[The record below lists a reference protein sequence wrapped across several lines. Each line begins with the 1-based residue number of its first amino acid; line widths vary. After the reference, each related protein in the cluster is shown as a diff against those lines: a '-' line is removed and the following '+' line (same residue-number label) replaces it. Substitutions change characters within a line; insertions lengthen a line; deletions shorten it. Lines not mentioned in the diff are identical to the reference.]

1 MLNVKSVKN
10 VKKRHT
16 VFSKTIDIENNDNQ
30 QLFYEAC
37 SRQESITHSQDN
49 ATQFASKDRKVR

>member
-1 MLNVKSVKN
+1 M
-10 VKKRHT
+10 
-16 VFSKTIDIENNDNQ
+16 FSKTIDIENNDNQ